1 MAVERAMKASL
12 GVGDE
17 HARAQEALSGG
28 LQLLAQ
34 AAVKMFRSDNG
45 DGWQEAGGPGML
57 VYCSNSS
64 GSQWMKVVQ
73 LSDGATLLNEELYE
87 DFNRTYSS
95 DSRAAQMA
103 FHTMEFDGWVGGFC
117 FARDTEAQQFA
128 SAVPASCP
136 KGTGG
141 PPPAPARPG
150 PPDPAPPAPP
160 GRPASPAAI
169 ATRPIAPPAAE
180 PPPEEDNKRRGWF
193 GKKKKEKKETERPM
207 EIGAPTNFK
216 HITHIGWDESNG
228 FDVRNLPEEW
238 KSLFKAAGV
247 KKKDLAHKD
256 TAKLIMQVRVGVAVL
271 PVVQET
277 AELIVPS
284 LGEACA
290 RLAPRLTLSSS
301 PHSHPRP
308 TLPLAPLSC
317 PTLTLA
323 PRRLWP
329 RI

>member
-1 MAVERAMKASL
+1 MAASL

-45 DGWQEAGGPGML
+45 GGWQEAGGPGML
-57 VYCSNSS
+57 VYCANSS
-64 GSQWMKVVQ
+64 GLQWMKVVQ

-117 FARDTEAQQFA
+117 FARDAEAQQFA
-128 SAVPASCP
+128 NAVPASCP

-141 PPPAPARPG
+141 SAGPPPAPARPG
-150 PPDPAPPAPP
+150 PPAPAAPPAPPAPP
-160 GRPASPAAI
+160 GRPAAPPAPPGRPAAPPAPPPAPPGRPAPPAAI

-180 PPPEEDNKRRGWF
+180 AAPEEENKRGGWF
-193 GKKKKEKKETERPM
+193 GSKKKKDKKDAERPM

-228 FDVRNLPEEW
+228 FEVPNLPDER
-238 KSLFKAAGV
+238 KSLF
-247 KKKDLAHKD
+247 LA
-256 TAKLIMQVRVGVAVL
+256 
-271 PVVQET
+271 
-277 AELIVPS
+277 
-284 LGEACA
+284 
-290 RLAPRLTLSSS
+290 LALA
-301 PHSHPRP
+301 
-308 TLPLAPLSC
+308 LPLPL
-317 PTLTLA
+317 PLPLTLTLTLTLTGA
-323 PRRLWP
+323 QPARGVEEPVQGGWRQEEGPR
-329 RI
+329 

>member
-1 MAVERAMKASL
+1 MAASL

-45 DGWQEAGGPGML
+45 GGWQEAGGPGML
-57 VYCSNSS
+57 VYCANSS
-64 GSQWMKVVQ
+64 GLQWMKVVQ

-117 FARDTEAQQFA
+117 FARDAEAQQFA
-128 SAVPASCP
+128 SAVPTSCP

-141 PPPAPARPG
+141 PAGPPPAPSRPGPPAPA
-150 PPDPAPPAPP
+150 APPAPP
-160 GRPASPAAI
+160 GRPAAPPAPPGRPAGPPAPPPAPPGRPAPPAAI

-180 PPPEEDNKRRGWF
+180 AAPEEDNKRGGWF
-193 GKKKKEKKETERPM
+193 GKKKKDKKEAERPM

-216 HITHIGWDESNG
+216 HVTHIGWDEANG
-228 FDVRNLPEEW
+228 FEVKNLPEEW

-247 KKKDLAHKD
+247 KKKDLANKD
-256 TAKLIMQVRVGVAVL
+256 TAKLIVQVRGGS
-271 PVVQET
+271 
-277 AELIVPS
+277 I
-284 LGEACA
+284 ACA
-290 RLAPRLTLSSS
+290 P
-301 PHSHPRP
+301 P
-308 TLPLAPLSC
+308 
-317 PTLTLA
+317 
-323 PRRLWP
+323 
-329 RI
+329 